1 MGRKRLRAF
10 ALVQRDMRIHL
21 RHRARRLRQPGR
33 IGERQKGVSANP
45 VALHHVTVEMSNAQQ
60 ILRARIAPPGCGSIA
75 LKATGVA
82 WRSYPGDRNIAAPT
96 TFSWRDGTPTATAS
110 KVQCGLFTN
119 GKAADDGFAAVVQLA
134 AAVGGK
140 AAEASAFHTTPFFAA
155 IIGWL
160 WLREPVKAKT
170 WAAMAACILGVGI
183 MVSGSLGTSL
193 LIGDGLAF
201 VVVLIFATAV
211 VAIRRYPQVDL
222 IAAVWLSS
230 ILSAVVILPFSTPF
244 GHAPLDYGLMAFF
257 GAVEYVVA
265 LLLFTSGARLIPAA
279 QSTLIG
285 LLEVVLSPIW
295 VWLAINEVPG
305 RPTLIGGALILV
317 TLVLYTL
324 DDWAR
329 PKAGGGREAD
339 VR

>member
-1 MGRKRLRAF
+1 M
-10 ALVQRDMRIHL
+10 
-21 RHRARRLRQPGR
+21 
-33 IGERQKGVSANP
+33 
-45 VALHHVTVEMSNAQQ
+45 
-60 ILRARIAPPGCGSIA
+60 
-75 LKATGVA
+75 
-82 WRSYPGDRNIAAPT
+82 
-96 TFSWRDGTPTATAS
+96 
-110 KVQCGLFTN
+110 
-119 GKAADDGFAAVVQLA
+119 
-134 AAVGGK
+134 
-140 AAEASAFHTTPFFAA
+140 
-155 IIGWL
+155 
-160 WLREPVKAKT
+160 
-170 WAAMAACILGVGI
+170 
-183 MVSGSLGTSL
+183 
-193 LIGDGLAF
+193 
-201 VVVLIFATAV
+201 VLIFATAV
-211 VAIRRYPQVDL
+211 VTIRRYPQVDL

-329 PKAGGGREAD
+329 LKAGGGREAD

>member
-1 MGRKRLRAF
+1 MPDPQSMNAHTRGVVFVMLSAVLWSTSGLLVRLIGTDEPTMVLWRSLSAAA
-10 ALVQRDMRIHL
+10 ALSVYVFLRRRDT
-21 RHRARRLRQPGR
+21 
-33 IGERQKGVSANP
+33 
-45 VALHHVTVEMSNAQQ
+45 LHG
-60 ILRARIAPPGCGSIA
+60 LA
-75 LKATGVA
+75 LKLGWPGVLLA
-82 WRSYPGDRNIAAPT
+82 
-96 TFSWRDGTPTATAS
+96 
-110 KVQCGLFTN
+110 VLL
-119 GKAADDGFAAVVQLA
+119 AADAAISVYALSLSRVANVMLIF
-134 AAVGGK
+134 
-140 AAEASAFHTTPFFAA
+140 STTPFFAA

-211 VAIRRYPQVDL
+211 VTIRRYPQVDL

-329 PKAGGGREAD
+329 LKAGGGREAD

>member
-1 MGRKRLRAF
+1 MPDPQSMNAHTRGVVFVLLSAVLWSTSGLLVRLIGTDEPTMVLWRSLSAAA
-10 ALVQRDMRIHL
+10 ALSVYVFLHRRDTL
-21 RHRARRLRQPGR
+21 RGL
-33 IGERQKGVSANP
+33 
-45 VALHHVTVEMSNAQQ
+45 
-60 ILRARIAPPGCGSIA
+60 A
-75 LKATGVA
+75 LKLGWPGVLLA
-82 WRSYPGDRNIAAPT
+82 
-96 TFSWRDGTPTATAS
+96 
-110 KVQCGLFTN
+110 VLL
-119 GKAADDGFAAVVQLA
+119 AADAAISVYALSLSRVANVMLIF
-134 AAVGGK
+134 
-140 AAEASAFHTTPFFAA
+140 STTPFFAA